1 MKIVKADILS
11 NIDPN
16 RLTIILHG
24 CNCWHVMGAGI
35 AGYLAKKF
43 PVVLQVDKTTAYRS
57 VEKLGTISIATIDPQ
72 LYVVN
77 CYTQYQPGAHAKLN
91 YIDMCL
97 KYFVAFGGERLYTA
111 DIRLPK
117 IGCGIGGL
125 NWKNVEPVIAKHLS
139 ALPTTIYHL

>member
-1 MKIVKADILS
+1 MNVIKADILS

-24 CNCWHVMGAGI
+24 CNCFHVMGAGI

-43 PVVLQVDKTTAYRS
+43 PEVLKADKTTTRGS
-57 VEKLGTISIATIDPQ
+57 VEKLGTFSIATLNQ
-72 LYVVN
+72 NLYVVN
-77 CYTQYQPGAHAKLN
+77 CYTQHSLGADARLDC
-91 YIDMCL
+91 IETCL
-97 KYFVAFGGERLYTA
+97 CSFGRYGGPRLDYA

-125 NWKNVEPVIAKHLS
+125 KWKNVEPIFDKYLS
-139 ALPTTIYHL
+139 TLPATVYYL